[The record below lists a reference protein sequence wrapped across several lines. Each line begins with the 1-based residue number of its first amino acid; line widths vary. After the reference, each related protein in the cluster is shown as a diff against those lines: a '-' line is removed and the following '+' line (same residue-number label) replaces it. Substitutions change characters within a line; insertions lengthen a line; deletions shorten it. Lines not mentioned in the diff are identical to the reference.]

1 MTRQSVVERRNGLS
15 DALSEVER
23 IAGEFLSELDR
34 DNGSEKSRIRI
45 GGVKRQAHRRLPA
58 LLKEAAPEIQK
69 RQFWGPGLMEQFH
82 EIWLSLPAVIQG
94 ENTWLA
100 YLGNIRQLLFD
111 ALAADSAAAPGSQ
124 ATRVKGKPGV
134 TALAPEER
142 PKGNW
147 RVPQVAERW
156 NVARKTVSRR
166 FRNEPGVIRLRNA
179 QAKKGH
185 SRERDTLL
193 IPTSVLERVERSMS
207 VPDKCPA

>member
-1 MTRQSVVERRNGLS
+1 
-15 DALSEVER
+15 
-23 IAGEFLSELDR
+23 
-34 DNGSEKSRIRI
+34 
-45 GGVKRQAHRRLPA
+45 
-58 LLKEAAPEIQK
+58 
-69 RQFWGPGLMEQFH
+69 MEQFH

-124 ATRVKGKPGV
+124 ATRVNGKPGV

-179 QAKKGH
+179 PAKKGH
-185 SRERDTLL
+185 TRERDTLL

-207 VPDKCPA
+207 VPNKCPA